1 MEEWVVKN
9 ILIKARKSLEKLSE
23 SIGLFKEFLNRG
35 DIQDLSKYYLA
46 RNYLREGQKFREE
59 TLVDAKKFLGPQPVY
74 TPMDVAAA
82 RMRLLQAA
90 KIVAMSP
97 NYDGLAVE
105 LLEDEFLKSFMSSE
119 EVKGYL
125 LRNKKSQQSGKRKLP
140 NIKIRIVID
149 KLKKIELE
157 ASVWQKKAAEKVQ
170 KKV

>member
-9 ILIKARKSLEKLSE
+9 ILIKAKKSLEKLSE
-23 SIGLFKEFLNRG
+23 SLCFFKEFLNRG
-35 DIQDLSKYYLA
+35 DTQDISKYYLA

-59 TLVDAKKFLGPQPVY
+59 TLADAKKFLGPQPVY
-74 TPMDVAAA
+74 TPTDVAAA
-82 RMRLLQAA
+82 RTRLLQAA
-90 KIVAMSP
+90 KIVALSE
-97 NYDGLAVE
+97 NYDGLSAE

-125 LRNKKSQQSGKRKLP
+125 LGNQKSQPSGKRKLP
-140 NIKIRIVID
+140 NIKVRIVID

-157 ASVWQKKAAEKVQ
+157 ALSWQRRATEKVQ